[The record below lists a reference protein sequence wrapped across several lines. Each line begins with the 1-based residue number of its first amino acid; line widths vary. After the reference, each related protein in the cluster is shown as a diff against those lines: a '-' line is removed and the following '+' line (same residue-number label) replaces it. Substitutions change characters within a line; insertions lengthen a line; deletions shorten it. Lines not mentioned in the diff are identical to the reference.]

1 MSKTPRDYSPGGG
14 MNLRNNFYT
23 QEETPN
29 KHSNEIPSGKGSA
42 GSKAIHI
49 SQCKNEMC
57 PLKEILKK

>member
-1 MSKTPRDYSPGGG
+1 MSKTPRDHSPGGG

-23 QEETPN
+23 QEEAPG
-29 KHSNEIPSGKGSA
+29 KKSNEPPSSMGSA